1 MIGLNSSI
9 LPSEDE
15 ALGSHFGATSSPFG
29 DDGHHKRS
37 K

>member
-15 ALGSHFGATSSPFG
+15 ALGHFGATSSPFG